1 MWKKLKKIFAIIS
14 RVEDQLD
21 SLKLLISDFEEAKKD
36 GKFTIDEIE
45 IILSRFFAIL
55 KGIFPGLQK

>member
-1 MWKKLKKIFAIIS
+1 MWKKLKKVFAFIS
-14 RVEDQLD
+14 RVEDQLS

-45 IILSRFFAIL
+45 VILTRLFAIL
-55 KGIFPGLQK
+55 KGIFPGLRK